1 MECDRGESE
10 KRLQDNSF
18 SDRSNTLRSTYELL
32 RVTAARLCGSQTPG
46 EIIEDVVHETLVI
59 AMQNITDFRQE
70 SQLQTWMIAILRN
83 KCCDLYRHR
92 ARPVC
97 VPLTGRHCDTI
108 PAQDNDMSELEAR
121 MATLRIVL
129 AELIANEPP
138 GRVRR
143 QTLEFLQQLTLSGG
157 PVPSHAQMAEKWNC
171 STNLAKWRWNDAR
184 RRVKAAM
191 LRRMRQLET

>member
-1 MECDRGESE
+1 MECDGEE
-10 KRLQDNSF
+10 CENRLQDNSF
-18 SDRSNTLRSTYELL
+18 SGLASTLRSAYELL
-32 RVTAARLCGSQTPG
+32 TITAARMCGSQTPG
-46 EIIEDVVHETLVI
+46 EIIEDVVHETLII

-83 KCCDLYRHR
+83 KCRDLYRHR

-108 PAQDNDMSELEAR
+108 PAQDNDISELEAR
-121 MATLRIVL
+121 MAMLRIVL
-129 AELIANEPP
+129 AELIAKEPP

-143 QTLEFLQQLTLSGG
+143 QTLEFLQQLTLRRGA
-157 PVPSHAQMAEKWNC
+157 VPSHAEMAEMWSC

-191 LRRMRQLET
+191 LNKMREGES